1 MLTVNQC
8 FNNSFTTYI
17 QPNQD
22 KKHKQVR
29 HSFLTLPP
37 GLSLTQLL
45 FQSSH
50 SIICL
55 LSLPCVILFCGTGHS
70 HAHKYTYMTSSL
82 AHSLLVSPC
91 TCHAFAQFA
100 IPSGYINI
108 ESARSLSLSL
118 FHPTHSQ
125 AIVLHQ
131 HRVWLRPD
139 PASTFT
145 LSTCHRGTQPA
156 LN

>member
-118 FHPTHSQ
+118 PPHPFTSYCF
-125 AIVLHQ
+125 A
-131 HRVWLRPD
+131 
-139 PASTFT
+139 PAQS
-145 LSTCHRGTQPA
+145 LA
-156 LN
+156 